1 MSEIDNMDLEN
12 DREDYDPDQ
21 PLEERRRI
29 QQGIRNLE
37 KDMLENADEYLK
49 PTSKR
54 IAETLKALDEYSV
67 QIRQTN
73 EAAIDSKALL
83 AISEIQHRKIKQL
96 TAGNLGS
103 GVDADELVS
112 KCITYMRKSAGVAD
126 DEDDALTHTQR
137 HRRMPRGAM
146 GSDDDASD
154 DEDGSGGDMMNWAHL
169 GRYACIPS
177 VRRPALPGFL
187 LGPLSVQKKVRKVVT
202 RTAPLRIRDLQEV
215 RPEVLDKDDLA
226 KNEKQDLTAI
236 CNKILKRLQHVRNSA
251 ISQVQEIHEDQ
262 DKDGDDLEAA
272 METLGLTENGN
283 IDLVRFCINP
293 RSFGQT
299 VENMFYVSFLIREG
313 MVQVDYEDNGLP
325 SLCER
330 SMPVPFRSLSNATSQ
345 ARPPQ
350 VQRSSP
356 SLQHQIT
363 VR

>member
-1 MSEIDNMDLEN
+1 MSAIDNMDLDN

-49 PTSKR
+49 PISKR

-126 DEDDALTHTQR
+126 DEDEALTHTQR
-137 HRRMPRGAM
+137 HRRMPRRAM

-169 GRYACIPS
+169 GRYACVPN

-236 CNKILKRLQHVRNSA
+236 CNKILKRLQHVQKSA
-251 ISQVQEIHEDQ
+251 ISQVKEIHEDQ

-272 METLGLTENGN
+272 MEKLGLTENGN

-330 SMPVPFRSLSNATSQ
+330 SMSAPFRVLSNATS
-345 ARPPQ
+345 
-350 VQRSSP
+350 
-356 SLQHQIT
+356 
-363 VR
+363 